1 MPEGPEVTIMTE
13 AINNLL
19 KDTEIISWEF
29 NNKSRYHKK
38 APDGYIDFNIDL
50 TNENKQVKVIEIKNK
65 SKFMYW
71 RFSNGTV
78 LFQTLGLSGG
88 WYKKSQSNSGLIIT
102 FKVLDKTKTNYGK
115 EQKLYFDDQRRFGTL
130 KFFDSSNANK
140 ELEAKLKTIGP
151 DILNDEQLIFADYL
165 KIMRQKRVGK
175 RIIANV
181 LMDQK
186 LISGVGNYLR
196 SEILYASKIN
206 PHREVDSITDD
217 ELRTIYENS
226 RRLIYQSYRDGG
238 VSVRH
243 YSDVNQIKG
252 KFELRVY
259 GMRKTSNGKEVKH
272 EKIGKETQ
280 NTYWVPGEQF

>member
-196 SEILYASKIN
+196 SEIL
-206 PHREVDSITDD
+206 
-217 ELRTIYENS
+217 
-226 RRLIYQSYRDGG
+226 
-238 VSVRH
+238 
-243 YSDVNQIKG
+243 
-252 KFELRVY
+252 
-259 GMRKTSNGKEVKH
+259 
-272 EKIGKETQ
+272 
-280 NTYWVPGEQF
+280 

>member
-19 KDTEIISWEF
+19 KNAEIISWEF
-29 NNKSRYHKK
+29 NDKSRYKKK
-38 APDGYIDFNIDL
+38 APDGYLDFNIDL
-50 TNENKQVKVIEIKNK
+50 TNENKHVRVKEIKNK

-71 RFSNGTV
+71 RFTNGTV

-88 WYKKSQSNSGLIIT
+88 WYKKPQSNSGLIIT
-102 FKVLDKTKTNYGK
+102 FLRDDENK

-130 KFFDSSNANK
+130 KFFDSTNSNK
-140 ELEAKLKTIGP
+140 ELEKKLKTIGP
-151 DILNDEQLIFADYL
+151 DILNDEKLVFADYL
-165 KIMRQKRVGK
+165 KIMRQKRVEN

-206 PHREVDSITDD
+206 PHREVKSLSDD
-217 ELRTIYENS
+217 ELKKIYENS
-226 RRLIYQSYRDGG
+226 RKLIYQSYRDGG

-252 KFELRVY
+252 KFELKVY
-259 GMRKTSNGKEVKH
+259 GMRKTKDDAEIKH

-280 NTYWVPGEQF
+280 NTYWVPTEQN

>member
-19 KDTEIISWEF
+19 KGAEIISWKF
-29 NNKSRYHKK
+29 NNKSRYQKK
-38 APDGYIDFNIDL
+38 APDGYLNFNIDL
-50 TNENKQVKVIEIKNK
+50 TNENKHVRVKEIKNK

-71 RFSNGTV
+71 QFSNGTV

-88 WYKKSQSNSGLIIT
+88 WYKKPQSNSGLIIT
-102 FKVLDKTKTNYGK
+102 FLRDGESK
-115 EQKLYFDDQRRFGTL
+115 EEKLYFDDQRRFGTL
-130 KFFDSSNANK
+130 KFFDSFNANQ
-140 ELEAKLKTIGP
+140 ELEKKLKTIGP
-151 DILNDEQLIFADYL
+151 DILNDEKLVFADYL
-165 KIMRQKRVGK
+165 KIMRQKRVEN

-206 PHREVDSITDD
+206 PHREVKSLTDD
-217 ELRTIYENS
+217 ELKKIYENS
-226 RRLIYQSYRDGG
+226 RKLIYQSYRDGG

-252 KFELRVY
+252 KFELKVY
-259 GMRKTSNGKEVKH
+259 GMRKTKDGTEVKH

-280 NTYWVPGEQF
+280 NTYWVPKEQK